1 MGTCLIFGI
10 NSFTGRYVSHV
21 FQQYGYK
28 VIGTVFSKVN
38 RADFPGIDIHTTDL
52 MDYVNVSCVIKK
64 SNPDIVI
71 NLTGISFIINNDV
84 SQFYDVHILGTRNI
98 LVSFVEHQIPVSKVI
113 LSSSAQVYGQA
124 KYPDETT
131 AAAPLNDYAVSKLA
145 MEHMARIWFNKF
157 PIIIT
162 RPFNCIGVGQSEN
175 FLVSKI
181 LSSFVAKNSTIELGN
196 IKVARDFIDIR
207 SAAEYYYLLATEGV
221 GGEIYNI
228 ASGKS
233 YSIESIL
240 DLFSQITSH
249 QINVKFNSRFIRDN
263 DPSRITA
270 NITKIISLPNS
281 TQPIQF
287 KDTLTWMIEN
297 ACWG

>member
-1 MGTCLIFGI
+1 MSTCLIFGI

-38 RADFPGIDIHTTDL
+38 RADFPGVDIHTTDL

-131 AAAPLNDYAVSKLA
+131 AATPLNDYAVSKLA
-145 MEHMARIWFNKF
+145 MEHMARIWSDKF

-221 GGEIYNI
+221 DGEIYNI
-228 ASGKS
+228 ASGES
-233 YSIESIL
+233 HSIECIL

-281 TQPIQF
+281 TQPVQF
-287 KDTLTWMIEN
+287 KDTLTWMIED
-297 ACWG
+297 ACWS